1 MDSNK
6 EVTITIKVD
15 KKISDQLKRVA
26 KEKDY
31 RFSAYV
37 KRILI
42 NSLEKEKKN
51 G

>member
-1 MDSNK
+1 METNK

-15 KKISDQLKRVA
+15 KKVSDQLKKRA
-26 KEKDY
+26 KEKEVI
-31 RFSAYV
+31 FSKYV

-42 NSLEKEKKN
+42 NSLEKEKNN